1 MSFREK
7 SAWVC
12 LAGILIVYGF
22 YFVDIGFRIDPNY
35 PVKEFVNKQISLLI
49 GIIIT
54 LVIGYGIT
62 NSFSKKP
69 VDELEDE
76 RDKLISAQAGDIAGG
91 ILGAGTIA
99 SVASMYYG
107 VTQVEMANWI
117 LLALVVSELVN
128 NGYKIAKYRHWI

>member
-22 YFVDIGFRIDPNY
+22 YFVDIGFRIDPVY
-35 PVKEFVNKQISLLI
+35 PIEAFVNKQITLLI

-54 LVIGYGIT
+54 MIIGYGIV
-62 NSFSKKP
+62 NSLGKKP

-76 RDKLISAQAGDIAGG
+76 RDKLIGAQAGDLAGG
-91 ILGAGTIA
+91 IAIFGTIA
-99 SVASMYYG
+99 SVASMYHG
-107 VTQVEMANWI
+107 VNQVEMANWI
-117 LLALVVSELVN
+117 LLAIVAAELAR